1 MVTRALFV
9 HHFLF
14 IFSKLDCSL
23 KANLLWKRWSHFIF
37 LLNWWISSQYI
48 LLLNLWIYKHH
59 KNCECNAM
67 LKAEACIWPNSFRGR
82 ISWDQFVGEGGLVE
96 VRQRRRRWVVSMDL
110 SREHPQ
116 LGFPSYTA
124 FLDTMFG
131 LDHQRMKSKRKFQ
144 SRRCFHKWFSGEEKR
159 PCPNGSGGVSE
170 QSSGPVSSM

>member
-59 KNCECNAM
+59 KNCECM
-67 LKAEACIWPNSFRGR
+67 QCSRPNSFRGR

-144 SRRCFHKWFSGEEKR
+144 SRRCFHKSFSGEEKR
-159 PCPNGSGGVSE
+159 PCPNGSGGASE